1 MAKVSIQT
9 RQTHSVV
16 RPELHG
22 QFLEHLGTCIDG
34 GVWVGVD
41 SAIPNV
47 AGLRQDVVDALAHL
61 EPPLVRWPGGCYAD
75 IYHWRN
81 GIGPREQRPAV
92 YNGNFGTHRIEHNEL
107 GTHEFMDLCARIG
120 AKPWLNVNLLTG
132 SVAEMVEWAEYC
144 NRKDDTTLTRERA
157 QNGSAEPFDVRYW
170 GIGNE
175 AWAGGGFYTPQSYAA
190 EYRKYATAFPS
201 FDKMTFG
208 GENKIE
214 HPMTLIAVGPDGNK
228 PRERVAWTRQLFQSF
243 AEFRPPRVDAL
254 DLHFY
259 NWNIA
264 HPEDTVTD
272 FSEADWYRVL
282 QGALEIEAVI
292 CEQYALIQEG
302 LANYPE
308 QEGPFQ
314 TTCDCRLIIGEW
326 GNWHKQV
333 ADAPSAL
340 WQQSTMRDAL
350 TSAITL
356 DIFHRHSDKLA
367 AACAAQSVNV
377 LNSLILT
384 QGESTIL
391 TPTYHVFDLYKVHR
405 GGVALGIAVDAEMLD
420 QGLPGAFAF
429 ASERDGVVSVN
440 LINVHFDQ
448 QQEVEL
454 EWDQPMTFI
463 TSRQLAGEQPTAH
476 NTRENPEQV
485 TIQPGAVPVGQGQ
498 FFKIALPPASVTVCQ
513 FRTQSA

>member
-208 GENKIE
+208 G
-214 HPMTLIAVGPDGNK
+214 
-228 PRERVAWTRQLFQSF
+228 
-243 AEFRPPRVDAL
+243 
-254 DLHFY
+254 
-259 NWNIA
+259 
-264 HPEDTVTD
+264 
-272 FSEADWYRVL
+272 
-282 QGALEIEAVI
+282 
-292 CEQYALIQEG
+292 
-302 LANYPE
+302 
-308 QEGPFQ
+308 
-314 TTCDCRLIIGEW
+314 
-326 GNWHKQV
+326 
-333 ADAPSAL
+333 
-340 WQQSTMRDAL
+340 
-350 TSAITL
+350 
-356 DIFHRHSDKLA
+356 
-367 AACAAQSVNV
+367 
-377 LNSLILT
+377 
-384 QGESTIL
+384 
-391 TPTYHVFDLYKVHR
+391 
-405 GGVALGIAVDAEMLD
+405 
-420 QGLPGAFAF
+420 
-429 ASERDGVVSVN
+429 
-440 LINVHFDQ
+440 
-448 QQEVEL
+448 
-454 EWDQPMTFI
+454 
-463 TSRQLAGEQPTAH
+463 
-476 NTRENPEQV
+476 
-485 TIQPGAVPVGQGQ
+485 
-498 FFKIALPPASVTVCQ
+498 
-513 FRTQSA
+513 